1 MLNNTVVKYSYLSKK
16 KYRLPSVRPAGFQKK
31 PKKDY
36 EQLTNIRIKRHTEVW
51 QSGQMRQTVN
61 LLPSGYVRFESHNFH
76 NERRNSS
83 LTYWYN
89 TKSPPQ
95 GWDRHGRLTIR
106 DPCWTTV
113 RVVLPAATLARY
125 EKNYLSLY
133 TDISADVC
141 RLVGAV
147 GSVFIPGV

>member
-1 MLNNTVVKYSYLSKK
+1 M
-16 KYRLPSVRPAGFQKK
+16 
-31 PKKDY
+31 
-36 EQLTNIRIKRHTEVW
+36 EVW

-83 LTYWYN
+83 LTYWYIKN
-89 TKSPPQ
+89 YPPRS
-95 GWDRHGRLTIR
+95 GIGAERLTIH
-106 DPCWTTV
+106 DPSLNDV
-113 RVVLPAATLARY
+113 RVVLPAATLARF

-133 TDISADVC
+133 TDISADVY

-147 GSVFIPGV
+147 GSVFIPVFSSVGRAYSAGGHPYSTVRRRGDSCGEYDDGSNPSAPTKT